1 MPADARDWSPFALAP
16 AGAQAP
22 APRSVSTP
30 EGVGDRL
37 RAAAF
42 AELQAREAFRL
53 AARSYPDA
61 PAALRDAWVE
71 LAAAE
76 DSHLGWLLGRM
87 AALGVDPAAR
97 PVSARLW
104 DGLTACRG
112 AEEFT
117 VLIAKAEERG
127 RLAGERFRVAMRAG
141 DPESADVF
149 GRIADEEVAHVAL
162 ARRFYPARAAAEAL
176 P

>member
-1 MPADARDWSPFALAP
+1 MAQSRDWSPFVVCAT
-16 AGAQAP
+16 GAQAP
-22 APRSVSTP
+22 APRSVATP

-42 AELQAREAFRL
+42 AELQAREAFRM
-53 AARSYPDA
+53 AADSFPDA
-61 PAALRDAWVE
+61 PEALRDAWRGLV
-71 LAAAE
+71 AAE
-76 DSHLGWLLGRM
+76 DKHLGWLMGRM
-87 AALGVDPAAR
+87 SALGVDPAAR

-104 DGLTACRG
+104 DALSSCRG
-112 AEEFT
+112 AEEFE

-127 RLAGERFRVAMRAG
+127 RLAGERFRGAMRAA
-141 DPESADVF
+141 DPESAEVF

-162 ARRFYPARAAAEAL
+162 ARRFYPERAAREAL

>member
-1 MPADARDWSPFALAP
+1 MPSATRDWSPFALCAP
-16 AGAQAP
+16 GVQAP
-22 APRSVSTP
+22 GPRSVSTA

-42 AELQAREAFRL
+42 AELQAREAFL
-53 AARSYPDA
+53 MAAESLLDA
-61 PAALRDAWVE
+61 PKDLREAWRG

-76 DSHLGWLLGRM
+76 DRHLGWLLARM

-97 PVSARLW
+97 PVSLRLW
-104 DGLTACRG
+104 DGLAACRT
-112 AEEFT
+112 AEEFA

-127 RLAGERFRVAMRAG
+127 RLAGERFRVAMRPA
-141 DPESADVF
+141 DPESAEIF
-149 GRIADEEVAHVAL
+149 GRIADEEAAHVAL
-162 ARRFYPARAAAEAL
+162 ARRFYPERAAQEAL